1 MDDQPVLP
9 GAHFGQHCGRRVEGP
24 GKVRLQHRCEAC
36 RIDLGPA
43 SPANIQAG
51 AKTPMASIF
60 HALFLLLYVLTLAP
74 YISHIPMASLA
85 ALLLGVAWRMSHA
98 PQFIMILKLAPRSD
112 SVVLMT
118 CFLLTVFVDMVAG
131 IAVGMVM
138 ASLLFMRRIAVLTD
152 IRIHSADT
160 DDSVPADTIV
170 YRIDGPLFFGTIGK
184 TLESSIVTLPDT
196 DRKIVVDLT
205 HVPMIDMTGM
215 MAMTVFL
222 NSLVRG
228 GRDVM
233 VCGKAHVTDKILL
246 KLRGSSAEGHVR
258 AVHRL
263 KDAWQ

>member
-1 MDDQPVLP
+1 MCIRD
-9 GAHFGQHCGRRVEGP
+9 R
-24 GKVRLQHRCEAC
+24 
-36 RIDLGPA
+36 
-43 SPANIQAG
+43 
-51 AKTPMASIF
+51 
-60 HALFLLLYVLTLAP
+60 FLLLYVLTLAP